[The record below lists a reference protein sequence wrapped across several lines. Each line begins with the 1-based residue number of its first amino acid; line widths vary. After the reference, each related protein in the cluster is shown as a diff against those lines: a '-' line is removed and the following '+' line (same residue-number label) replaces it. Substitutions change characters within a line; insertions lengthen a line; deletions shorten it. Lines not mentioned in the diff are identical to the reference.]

1 MGFMADIPLEQR
13 LQNLEQENR
22 ALQQEVTRLRAE
34 NRRWARL
41 AGTDAL
47 TGLPNK
53 ISFLRAL
60 APQAIQ
66 NAVQTQTTIGFIL
79 FSADDLGPINETHGR
94 MAGDQ
99 VLKGLGAFLKT
110 LLPENLTVGHLD
122 GSHFAI
128 ILPEANLEDVK
139 ARANMLRA
147 RIRSHTFT
155 CGDTTAQITASAG
168 IVAWTPSQA
177 PHEKEQVETIF
188 GRLNEALYK
197 AKSSGGNLVQV
208 VTNMTPPDEAL

>member
-1 MGFMADIPLEQR
+1 MGFMADTPIEQR
-13 LQNLEQENR
+13 LQSLEQENQ
-22 ALQQEVTRLRAE
+22 ALRQEVTRLRTE

-60 APQAIQ
+60 APQAI
-66 NAVQTQTTIGFIL
+66 NTATQTQTTIGFIL
-79 FSADDLGPINETHGR
+79 LSADDLGPINETHGR

-99 VLKGLGAFLKT
+99 VLKGLGEFLKT
-110 LLPENLTVGHLD
+110 LLPENMIIGHLD

-128 ILPEANLEDVK
+128 VLPEANLEDAQ

-147 RIRSHTFT
+147 RIRSHVFT
-155 CGDTTAQITASAG
+155 CGETTAKITASAG
-168 IVAWTPSQA
+168 IAALIPSQA
-177 PHEKEQVETIF
+177 PNEKEQVETLF
-188 GRLNEALYK
+188 GHLNEALYK
-197 AKSSGGNLVQV
+197 AKSSGGNQVQA
-208 VTNMTPPDEAL
+208 VTNMTIKTEEL